1 MTPKRKID
9 EDVQDTK
16 SKVGPSSK
24 RNKTKHPQESLDQET
39 GEESSVLSTKKI
51 LFKGHS
57 EGSSI
62 GICIFS

>member
-9 EDVQDTK
+9 EDVQDIE
-16 SKVGPSSK
+16 SKVGPSNK
-24 RNKTKHPQESLDQET
+24 RSKTKHPRESLDQET
-39 GEESSVLSTKKI
+39 GEDSSIVSTKKI

-57 EGSSI
+57 EGSNI